1 MGGKFPH
8 CQKAVRG
15 APEDCHTTAVQSL
28 SVFAQWL
35 LKPLAGSKLYPSE
48 RKNFEMAIF
57 RQTVDAR
64 ISQTHMGGFV
74 IRREE
79 SWS

>member
-1 MGGKFPH
+1 VPGGKFPH

-15 APEDCHTTAVQSL
+15 ALEDCDSHYSGAVALCFCAVAFKATSWQQA
-28 SVFAQWL
+28 VA
-35 LKPLAGSKLYPSE
+35 SE
-48 RKNFEMAIF
+48 KKNFEMAIF

-79 SWS
+79 S